1 MTTDVIND
9 QSEHDSHD
17 GDHHDHKMTGLKR
30 WLYTTNHKDIG
41 SMYHRTWFDHGFWR
55 DNASLYWF
63 G

>member
-17 GDHHDHKMTGLKR
+17 GEHHDHKMTGLKR

-41 SMYHRTWFDHGFWR
+41 PCTYGSHLLC
-55 DNASLYWF
+55 S
-63 G
+63 